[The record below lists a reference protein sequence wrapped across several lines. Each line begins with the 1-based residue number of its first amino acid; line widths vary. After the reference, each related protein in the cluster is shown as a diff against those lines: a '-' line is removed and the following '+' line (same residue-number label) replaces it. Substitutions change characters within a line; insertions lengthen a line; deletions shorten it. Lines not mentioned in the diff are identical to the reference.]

1 MKKIIVVTG
10 ASSGMGRDFI
20 KQIEEIEKVDEIW
33 AIARSVKKLEELKEE
48 IKTPVK
54 IIPLDLAKKESF
66 EEYKK
71 IIEAEEVKIR
81 ILANCAGFGIFDHTE
96 NIDYKV
102 LNEMVDLNCSSYVNT
117 ISISLPYIE
126 EGGKIMNIASC
137 AGFQPIP
144 YIACYGA
151 TKAFVLS
158 YGRALNVELKYRKI
172 HVLTVT
178 PFWTKTA
185 FFDRAV
191 DTDKK
196 PVVIKYA
203 AMYDPHKVMKKAIKD
218 LYKKKE
224 ISCYGFKNNAQRIL
238 VRLLPK
244 KMVMGTWMRQQ
255 KLNGTPQIRK

>member
-10 ASSGMGRDFI
+10 ASSGMGRDFV
-20 KQIEEIEKVDEIW
+20 KQIEEKEKVDEIW

-48 IKTPVK
+48 VKTPIK
-54 IIPLDLAKKESF
+54 IIPLDLTKKESF

-96 NIDYKV
+96 NVDYKV
-102 LNEMVDLNCSSYVNT
+102 LNEMIDLNCSSYVNT

-178 PFWTKTA
+178 PF
-185 FFDRAV
+185 
-191 DTDKK
+191 
-196 PVVIKYA
+196 
-203 AMYDPHKVMKKAIKD
+203 
-218 LYKKKE
+218 
-224 ISCYGFKNNAQRIL
+224 
-238 VRLLPK
+238 
-244 KMVMGTWMRQQ
+244 
-255 KLNGTPQIRK
+255 

>member
-20 KQIEEIEKVDEIW
+20 KQIEQKEKVDEIW
-33 AIARSVKKLEELKEE
+33 AIARSTKKLEELKEE
-48 IKTPVK
+48 VKTPLK
-54 IIPLDLAKKESF
+54 AISSDLTQKESF

-71 IIEAEEVKIR
+71 LVENEEVSIR

-96 NIDYKV
+96 NIDYKA
-102 LNEMVDLNCSSYVNT
+102 LNEMVDLNCTSYVNM
-117 ISISLPYIE
+117 ISLSLPYIE
-126 EGGKIMNIASC
+126 ESGKIMNIASC

-151 TKAFVLS
+151 TKAFVIS
-158 YGRALNVELKYRKI
+158 YGRALNKELKYRKI

-191 DTDKK
+191 DKTKK
-196 PVVIKYA
+196 PVVIKYV
-203 AMYDPHKVMKKAIKD
+203 AMYDPHKVMSKAIKD

-224 ISCYGFKNNAQRIL
+224 ISCYGFKNNAQRL
-238 VRLLPK
+238 MVRLLPK
-244 KMVMGTWMRQQ
+244 KLVMKVWMSQQ
-255 KLNGTPQIRK
+255 KLNGTPEIRK